1 MAAIAT
7 WMEDNGAANGPGG
20 SIRLVSDRGDFK
32 GIADS
37 TTTLSADNKVTHI
50 EAGKNSYS
58 KFRYVKFSG
67 SFTSISNVRFAH
79 TGGTLGA
86 GMTIKGKITNNYS
99 PPSTYSLDGDDI
111 TPVINIENG
120 APVRLGVNGP
130 ESAVDSSLHSPGFT
144 EYCVTQLQT
153 STNSPIGNIP
163 DITFAIQWDEV

>member
-7 WMEDNGAANGPGG
+7 WMEDNGAANGPEG
-20 SIRLVSDRGDFK
+20 SIKLVSDRGDFK

-37 TTTLSADNKVTHI
+37 TTALSADNKVTHI

-86 GMTIKGKITNNYS
+86 GMTIKGKITNSYS
-99 PPSTYSLDGDDI
+99 PPSTDALDGDDI

-120 APVRLGVNGP
+120 ALVRLGISGP
-130 ESAVDSSLHSPGFT
+130 GSASEPSLSTPGFT

-153 STNSPIGNIP
+153 SANSPIGYVP
-163 DITFAIQWDEV
+163 EITFTIQWDEV